1 MAMEVGEWGRGGE
14 NLVRKKY
21 IKKILSVCE
30 KNPGQSHF
38 FNGFKKKLMLF
49 SLNFVENVLNGRR
62 IRFCEDPW
70 MGDKPLCEQF
80 SRLYNLTFSTNIM
93 VSDVF

>member
-1 MAMEVGEWGRGGE
+1 
-14 NLVRKKY
+14 
-21 IKKILSVCE
+21 
-30 KNPGQSHF
+30 
-38 FNGFKKKLMLF
+38 MLF

-93 VSDVF
+93 VSDVFQKCWSIIWFRRALRG